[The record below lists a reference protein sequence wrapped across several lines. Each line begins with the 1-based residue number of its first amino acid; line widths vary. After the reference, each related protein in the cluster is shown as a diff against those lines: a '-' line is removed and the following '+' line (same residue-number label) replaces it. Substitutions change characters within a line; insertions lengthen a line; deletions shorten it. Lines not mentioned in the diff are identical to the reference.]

1 VLETQSL
8 LRTLIFYHMEET
20 IFSKII
26 KRELPADIVY
36 ENEYVVAFLDIS
48 PINPGGTL
56 VVPKKWSRNILDID
70 RESWAHVMEAVRI
83 LAPAVKEAMHAKG
96 LNIIMNNEP
105 VGNQI
110 IFHSHVHIIPR
121 HEGDKGIDTHG
132 TPYREGE
139 QARVAEAIR
148 ARISKS

>member
-1 VLETQSL
+1 
-8 LRTLIFYHMEET
+8 MEET

-26 KRELPADIVY
+26 RHELPADIVY
-36 ENEYVVAFLDIS
+36 EDNDVIAFLDIN

-70 RESWAHVMEAVRI
+70 SESFGTVMEVVRK
-83 LAPAVKEAMHAKG
+83 LAPAVKTAMHAKG
-96 LNIIMNNEP
+96 VNIVMNNEP

-121 HEGDKGIDTHG
+121 HENDGGIDSPG
-132 TPYREGE
+132 IPYPEGE
-139 QARVAEAIR
+139 KTKVAEKIR
-148 ARISKS
+148 RVLSNEH

>member
-1 VLETQSL
+1 MVSL
-8 LRTLIFYHMEET
+8 YHMEET

-26 KRELPADIVY
+26 RRELPADIVY
-36 ENEYVVAFLDIS
+36 EDDYVIAFLDIN

-70 RESWAHVMEAVRI
+70 AETWGKVMEVVRV

-96 LNIIMNNEP
+96 LNIVMNNEP
-105 VGNQI
+105 MGNQI

-121 HEGDKGIDTHG
+121 HENDGGIDNPG
-132 TPYREGE
+132 IPYPEGE
-139 QARVAEAIR
+139 KAKTAEKIR
-148 ARISKS
+148 AVLELKA